1 MCTSFGLNESLVP
14 DLVQIIRNHQP
25 QIWLSHDA
33 GDVLLALRVRGWRT
47 AILTNGIP
55 SAQAA
60 KVRALGLHDP
70 VDHVIYADEHAPG
83 GKPDLPGGV
92 VTLQRRFDVEV
103 RQNSPAVFSTMAEHR
118 ECGRWPTCPERV
130 QQSTQ
135 QRFVAAVDRHR
146 VGHAAC

>member
-60 KVRALGLHDP
+60 KVLTQKDDPDNDEDDPGAHDVRLSLLRGILCLTRTSGVRHHAFHLRDWAHLAPQNAWRQTPDVQSAP
-70 VDHVIYADEHAPG
+70 VASA
-83 GKPDLPGGV
+83 
-92 VTLQRRFDVEV
+92 
-103 RQNSPAVFSTMAEHR
+103 
-118 ECGRWPTCPERV
+118 
-130 QQSTQ
+130 
-135 QRFVAAVDRHR
+135 
-146 VGHAAC
+146 